1 MVRKKF
7 KLTIK
12 QSIVLSLV
20 VMMVASIFVYYFST
34 DSHVKVLSCKNNYY
48 LSDSEVYDLANVST
62 KTRIF
67 LMPSIILEKRV
78 EKMPF
83 VQSCDVSKKNRKLT
97 FNVQEKLII
106 GYYVK
111 DNKNYALCQD
121 GSSIEIEEQYLN
133 MIVHFPL
140 LSNFNAKQ
148 RKQLCEQFQK
158 HHKVLTRE
166 LIEKFADYGFNKAH
180 AIAYGLI
187 GYQLA
192 YLKANYPL
200 SFYGAILSNE
210 QNSDVHKMEYIAEAK
225 KYQIRILPPSIN
237 YSEHYFKQVE
247 GDLRFSLL
255 AIKNVGQAGYLAIV
269 EERQKNG
276 LFKDI
281 FDFVSR
287 MEGKKI
293 TSLMLESLI
302 DAGAFDEFGLNRAT
316 LKANLEKITE
326 YAHLKNMIGID
337 EPPILEIIKENKMV
351 RLELEKKALGVYL
364 TQHPLAYM
372 KQKINQPILA
382 VANLNEYVS
391 KNVRVLLSLSR
402 VKVIVDKKGNEMCFI
417 EGFDETGN
425 VEGVVFSSTYQRYKT
440 LLEKNKIVCIEGKMN
455 YRDKLSLVVQN
466 VKEVNEV

>member
-1 MVRKKF
+1 MVKKKV

-12 QSIVLSLV
+12 QSIIFSLV

-62 KTRIF
+62 KTRIY

-97 FNVQEKLII
+97 FNVQEKLMV

-121 GSSIEIEEQYLN
+121 GSSIEIDEQYLN
-133 MIVHFPL
+133 IIVHFPL

-158 HHKVLTRE
+158 HRKVLTRE

-326 YAHLKNMIGID
+326 YAHC
-337 EPPILEIIKENKMV
+337 
-351 RLELEKKALGVYL
+351 
-364 TQHPLAYM
+364 
-372 KQKINQPILA
+372 
-382 VANLNEYVS
+382 
-391 KNVRVLLSLSR
+391 LLYTSPSP
-402 VKVIVDKKGNEMCFI
+402 
-417 EGFDETGN
+417 
-425 VEGVVFSSTYQRYKT
+425 
-440 LLEKNKIVCIEGKMN
+440 
-455 YRDKLSLVVQN
+455 RDCS
-466 VKEVNEV
+466 